1 MTLFNARTEQRSG
14 EVRGTGN
21 PFENPAVPL
30 SSVSLDAVFG
40 GMSSTESGEA
50 VTPENSMALPTVYR
64 CVGLL
69 STVIAG
75 CPIRT
80 YRDPGKV
87 EVFPAIL
94 DRGNSDMGYTQYELW
109 ELVVVHLCLWGNAY
123 VRKIRNPLT
132 DAIVDLQPIH
142 PGRVSVKRDREG
154 NKIFEI
160 KRIDPD
166 SLQLMNNSP
175 LVFTDFEVMH
185 IPGMG
190 YDGLKGLSPIMYAA
204 GTFGTAMAGD
214 KLAARFFSKGSI
226 LSGIIKVK
234 APLTNQ
240 AQADSIRAKWLQKMG
255 GLGNAAEVGVLDAAT
270 DFQPLTIDPD
280 TMQFLESRRWQTNE
294 IARMFGIPPHLV
306 GDVEKST
313 SWGTGIETQ
322 NTGFVSY
329 TVAGWTNRIEQRI
342 SREVI
347 GIRKQYSEFDLDRLL
362 RGSMTE
368 RFASYTQ
375 GISAGWMTRN
385 EARIKENMQP
395 LDGLDEPILAL
406 NMGPGDLALNSGNNG
421 NGNAPV
427 QPKIPETPYSPAP
440 GVGGNGIGG
449 NQQ

>member
-1 MTLFNARTEQRSG
+1 MRTLFNARTEQRFSG
-14 EVRGTGN
+14 LGGTSN

-30 SSVSLDAVFG
+30 SSLGLDDIFSN
-40 GMSSTESGEA
+40 MSSTDAGEI
-50 VTPENSMALPTVYR
+50 VTPQNSMTLPTVFR

-94 DRGNSDMGYTQYELW
+94 DRANGDMVYTQYELW

-123 VRKIRNPLT
+123 IRKIRNPNT
-132 DAIVDLQPIH
+132 DQIVDLQPIH

-160 KRIDPD
+160 QRTDPD
-166 SLQLMNNSP
+166 TLQVIQNGP
-175 LVFTDFEVMH
+175 LVLTNWEIMH

-190 YDGLKGLSPIMYAA
+190 YDGMRGLSPIEFAA
-204 GTFGTAMAGD
+204 RTFGTAMAGD

-234 APLTNQ
+234 APLANQ
-240 AQADSIRAKWLQKMG
+240 AQADTIRNKWIQKMG

-270 DFQPLTIDPD
+270 DFQPLTIEPD
-280 TMQFLESRRWQTNE
+280 AMQFLESRRWQTNE

-329 TVAGWTNRIEQRI
+329 TIAGWTNRIEQRV

-347 GIRKQYSEFDLDRLL
+347 NIRKQYSEFDLDRLL
-362 RGSMTE
+362 RGSMSE
-368 RFASYTQ
+368 RFAAYTQ
-375 GISAGWMTRN
+375 SISAGWMTRN
-385 EARIKENMQP
+385 EARVKENMQP
-395 LDGLDEPILAL
+395 LDGLDEPIIAL
-406 NMGPGDLALNSGNNG
+406 NMGPGDIENIKPGQMQPTSGSS
-421 NGNAPV
+421 A
-427 QPKIPETPYSPAP
+427 QPHSPAP

-449 NQQ
+449 TQ